1 MGLVNLKAFSRW
13 KVGLAMLPISAVHAT
28 GVNKRMENRT
38 VVNDFFN
45 LYFIYFCFKNREQ
58 VGLWFYKECLTVTR
72 QAQRT
77 YY

>member
-45 LYFIYFCFKNREQ
+45 LYFIHLF
-58 VGLWFYKECLTVTR
+58 
-72 QAQRT
+72 
-77 YY
+77 